1 MTKCN
6 KDIISVGFFFWID
19 RKMDCLNLFSLIV
32 VYHCL
37 EKDKF
42 RGENWN
48 SRIKENSISY
58 IVFM

>member
-6 KDIISVGFFFWID
+6 KDIISVGFFLD
-19 RKMDCLNLFSLIV
+19 RQENGLFKFISLIV